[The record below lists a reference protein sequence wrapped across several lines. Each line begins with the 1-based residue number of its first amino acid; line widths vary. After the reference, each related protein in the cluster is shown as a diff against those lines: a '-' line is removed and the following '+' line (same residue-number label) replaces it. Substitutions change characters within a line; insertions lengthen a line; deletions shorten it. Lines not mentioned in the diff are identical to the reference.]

1 MKNIWKILRI
11 IFLAMELTACNP
23 SRPSPI
29 CSVLLG
35 VITHLRH
42 QKIPRRQRFVKR
54 INMGKWFVPKL
65 LINSFLGIQLKVIP
79 SEVRRVVRQ
88 VFVVKKN

>member
-35 VITHLRH
+35 CDYPPPPPKNF
-42 QKIPRRQRFVKR
+42 QKTTVCQENKHGKMVCTEI
-54 INMGKWFVPKL
+54 IN
-65 LINSFLGIQLKVIP
+65 
-79 SEVRRVVRQ
+79 
-88 VFVVKKN
+88 